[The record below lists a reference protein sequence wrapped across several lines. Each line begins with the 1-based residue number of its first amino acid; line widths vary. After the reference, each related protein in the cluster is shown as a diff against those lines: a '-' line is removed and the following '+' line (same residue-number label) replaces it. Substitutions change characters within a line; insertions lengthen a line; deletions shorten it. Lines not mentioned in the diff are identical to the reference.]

1 MRISSAQLHDAS
13 VRAMTSQQA
22 SLSKV
27 AEQVAAQRRV
37 LSPADDPVASSREVG
52 LDVSL
57 RASQQMQKNQA
68 DLEGQLQQTQ
78 NYLDQA
84 TDVLSAFKSSIV
96 KAGSG
101 VLSESDRATV
111 VADMKAL
118 REQMLALANTQDESG
133 NFVFAGYKQDSQP
146 FTRTAAGVVY
156 GGDSGVRQSQV
167 GPNRFIDANFSGAY
181 LFGSAITGKSGVV
194 ATAGESNTGGL
205 LLTASTVF
213 DRTAWG
219 NDKALGPFSVS
230 FGADGAYS
238 VTDADGQPYADGTL
252 AAGAA
257 SLDIAGVRLSFSGA
271 PKAGDTL
278 SVSAAGSQSIFDTMD
293 QALAALSMPESSQE
307 SARRGNALFALSANI
322 DGGMDRILEAITS
335 LGSRMVEVNAAQDA
349 DSARSVALSSELVR
363 VVGADEAT
371 QAELAS
377 NFIQGK
383 LSVER
388 AQLTYTTIAKLSIFN
403 YL

>member
-156 GGDSGVRQSQV
+156 GG
-167 GPNRFIDANFSGAY
+167 
-181 LFGSAITGKSGVV
+181 
-194 ATAGESNTGGL
+194 TA
-205 LLTASTVF
+205 AC
-213 DRTAWG
+213 A
-219 NDKALGPFSVS
+219 K
-230 FGADGAYS
+230 
-238 VTDADGQPYADGTL
+238 
-252 AAGAA
+252 
-257 SLDIAGVRLSFSGA
+257 
-271 PKAGDTL
+271 
-278 SVSAAGSQSIFDTMD
+278 
-293 QALAALSMPESSQE
+293 
-307 SARRGNALFALSANI
+307 
-322 DGGMDRILEAITS
+322 
-335 LGSRMVEVNAAQDA
+335 
-349 DSARSVALSSELVR
+349 ARSVRIDSSMRISPAPICSVR
-363 VVGADEAT
+363 PLPANR
-371 QAELAS
+371 AS
-377 NFIQGK
+377 SRRQV
-383 LSVER
+383 SPTR
-388 AQLTYTTIAKLSIFN
+388 AGCY
-403 YL
+403 

>member
-1 MRISSAQLHDAS
+1 
-13 VRAMTSQQA
+13 MTTQQA

-78 NYLDQA
+78 NYLDEA
-84 TDVLSAFKSSIV
+84 TGVLSAFKSSIV

-111 VADMKAL
+111 VADMTAL
-118 REQMLALANTQDESG
+118 REQMMSLANTQDESG
-133 NFVFAGYKQDSQP
+133 NFVFAGYKRDSQP
-146 FTRTAAGVVY
+146 FTRTTDGVVY
-156 GGDSGVRQSQV
+156 GGDSGVRQSQI
-167 GPNRFIDANFSGAY
+167 GPNRFVDANFSGAY
-181 LFGSAITGKSGVV
+181 VFGTAVTGKSGVV
-194 ATAGESNTGGL
+194 ASAGESNMGGL
-205 LLTASTVF
+205 LLTGSTIS
-213 DRTAWG
+213 DKTTWG

-230 FGADGAYS
+230 FGTDGAYA
-238 VTDADGQPYADGTL
+238 VTDGDGQPYSAGTL

-257 SLDIAGVRLSFSGA
+257 SLDVAGVRLSFSGA

-278 SVSAAGSQSIFDTMD
+278 SVSMSGSQSIFDTMD
-293 QALAALSMPESSQE
+293 QAIKTLSMPESSQE
-307 SARRGNALFALSANI
+307 SARRGNALFALSANV
-322 DGGMDRILEAITS
+322 DGGMDRVLEAITS
-335 LGSRMVEVNAAQDA
+335 LGSRMVEVGAAKDA

-377 NFIQGK
+377 EFIQGK